1 MKKIILV
8 DGNNLLFRSFYA
20 TAYQGVIMRNS
31 KGFPTNAL
39 YGFINM
45 MNKIIKE
52 EKPSYIL
59 VAFDKGKT
67 FRHDKYDEYKAGR
80 IEMPDE
86 LRVQFPKAKEVLDA
100 FGIKHFEIDNY
111 EADDIIGTLARIVD
125 EEDEF
130 IATIVSSDKDL
141 LQLISDEVT
150 VKLLKQSGHIMMD
163 RDEFMRTYQVEP
175 ARMVDLKAL
184 MGDASDHI
192 PGVKG
197 IGEVIMNTLSPLT
210 ELKGIG
216 EKTAISLLSKYGSL
230 DNLYA
235 NIESVTGKTKEK
247 LLADK
252 DNAYMS
258 YDLATIYKEV
268 PLDFTLED
276 CKYEIT
282 DKSKLAGI
290 LEELEFHSL
299 LRKLDLE
306 SLVEEKSEEKDDTK
320 ELVIDDI
327 GQFKN
332 KDFAYYLE
340 TRGSIYSKSEIL
352 GIGIYDGEKGYFIN
366 KDNIEKYRDIF
377 SSDVLKFTYDY
388 KKSLVVLNSLDVK
401 FKNVSFDTMIAAYL
415 LDYVVKDDISFV
427 ARSFDYQ
434 LPIYEDTYGTDK
446 RPIAVEEERLK
457 EICCQKAQFIYGT
470 RERLLKEL
478 SDDGELDL
486 FNNIEMPL
494 AEVLADMEITGIK
507 VDVDYLTKV
516 EEELKEK
523 LDAKEKEI
531 YELAGT
537 QFNIMSPTQ
546 LAKVLFVDLA
556 IPYPKKVKD
565 NKFSTSKDILD
576 KIKNVNPIVDKIL
589 EYRTLAKLYTNYAV
603 GLKAEVRED
612 GRIHT
617 IFTQTLTRTGR
628 LSSISPNLQ
637 NIPARAEYS
646 ALIRKAFVPDHNSK
660 ILSSDYSQVELRI
673 FASMSKAINLI
684 NAFVN
689 NEDIHTR
696 TAADIFKVD
705 MSSVTKDMRRTA
717 KAVNFGILYGISS
730 FGLSEDLGIDV
741 KTAKKFI
748 DDYLENY
755 PGIRDF
761 QAKEIADA
769 YANGYVRTL
778 MNRKR
783 VIEELK
789 NKNYMIRSSGERM
802 ALNTPIQGTAADI
815 LKKAMVEI
823 YREFDKR
830 NLKSKMLIQ
839 VHDELV
845 FNVLDDEIDEV
856 SEIVRDIMENT
867 FKIDVPLKVDIEIG
881 NNWYEAK

>member
-20 TAYQGVIMRNS
+20 TAYQGIIMRNS

-45 MNKIIKE
+45 MNKIIRE
-52 EKPSYIL
+52 EEPSYIL

-67 FRHDKYDEYKAGR
+67 FRHDKYLEYKAGR
-80 IEMPDE
+80 MEMPDE
-86 LRVQFPKAKEVLDA
+86 LRLQFPKAKEVLDA

-111 EADDIIGTLARIVD
+111 EADDIIGTLAKKVD

-150 VKLLKQSGHIMMD
+150 VKLLKQSGYIMMT
-163 RDEFMRTYQVEP
+163 REEFKNTYQVEP
-175 ARMVDLKAL
+175 IRMIDLKAL
-184 MGDASDHI
+184 MGDSSDHI

-197 IGEVIMNTLSPLT
+197 IGE
-210 ELKGIG
+210 
-216 EKTAISLLSKYGSL
+216 KTAISLLAKYGSL
-230 DNLYA
+230 DELYN
-235 NIESVTGKTKEK
+235 NIDSVSGKTKEK

-258 YDLATIYKEV
+258 YDLATIYRDV
-268 PLDFTLED
+268 PIDFTLED
-276 CKYEIT
+276 CKYKFINN
-282 DKSKLAGI
+282 DKLRAI

-299 LRKLDLE
+299 LKKLGLGE
-306 SLVEEKSEEKDDTK
+306 SSVTKEAVKEEKTLTIKDISE
-320 ELVIDDI
+320 
-327 GQFKN
+327 FKIR
-332 KDFAYYLE
+332 DFAFYLE
-340 TRGSIYSKSEIL
+340 TRGSIYSKSEVL
-352 GIGIYDGEKGYFIN
+352 GIGIYDGEAGYFIS
-366 KDNIEKYRDIF
+366 KDDILKYRDLF
-377 SSDVLKFTYDY
+377 NSDACKYTYDY
-388 KKSLVVLNSLDVK
+388 KKNLVVLNKYNIK
-401 FKNVSFDTMIAAYL
+401 FKNVYFDTMIATYL

-427 ARSFDYQ
+427 AKSFDYQ
-434 LPIYEDTYGTDK
+434 LPVYEDVYGTDK
-446 RPIAVEEERLK
+446 RPIEVSEEKLK
-457 EICCQKAQFIYGT
+457 EICCSKAQFIYET
-470 RERLLKEL
+470 REKILKEL

-486 FNNIEMPL
+486 FTNIEMPL
-494 AEVLADMEITGIK
+494 TEVLADMEITGVK
-507 VDVDYLTKV
+507 VDVDYLDKV
-516 EEELKEK
+516 ALELKAK
-523 LDAKEKEI
+523 LDEKEKEI
-531 YELAGT
+531 YELAGST
-537 QFNIMSPTQ
+537 FNIMSPMQ
-546 LAKVLFVDLA
+546 LAKVLFEDLA

-565 NKFSTSKDILD
+565 NKYSTSKDILD
-576 KIKNVNPIVDKIL
+576 KIAFVHPIVEKIL

-603 GLKAEVRED
+603 GLKEEVRED

-637 NIPARAEYS
+637 NIPARSEYS
-646 ALIRKAFVPDHNSK
+646 ALIRKAFIPDLDSK
-660 ILSSDYSQVELRI
+660 MLSSDYSQVELRI
-673 FASMSKAINLI
+673 FASMSKATNLI
-684 NAFVN
+684 NAFIN
-689 NEDIHTR
+689 EEDIHAR

-705 MSSVTKDMRRTA
+705 IDKVTKDMRRTA

-748 DDYLENY
+748 DDYLETY

-823 YREFDKR
+823 FGEFKKR

-845 FNVLDDEIDEV
+845 FNVLDSELDEV
-856 SEIVRDIMENT
+856 KEIVRDIMENT
-867 FKIDVPLKVDIEIG
+867 FKIDVPLKVDIEVG

>member
-20 TAYQGVIMRNS
+20 TAYQGVIMKNS

-52 EKPSYIL
+52 EEPNYIL

-67 FRHDKYDEYKAGR
+67 FRHDKYDSYKAGR

-86 LRVQFPKAKEVLDA
+86 LKLQFPKAKEVLDA

-125 EEDEF
+125 EDDEF

-141 LQLISDEVT
+141 LQLISDEVV
-150 VKLLKQSGHIMMD
+150 VKLLKQSGHIMMN
-163 RDEFMRTYQVEP
+163 RDEFMKTYQVEP

-197 IGEVIMNTLSPLT
+197 IGE
-210 ELKGIG
+210 
-216 EKTAISLLSKYGSL
+216 KTAINLLAKYGTL

-235 NIESVTGKTKEK
+235 NIDSVTGKTKEK

-276 CKYEIT
+276 CKYGIT
-282 DKSKLAGI
+282 DKSQLANI

-306 SLVEEKSEEKDDTK
+306 GSVEEKRKEKEDTK

-327 GQFKN
+327 EQFKN

-366 KDNIEKYRDIF
+366 KDNIEKYKDIF
-377 SSDVLKFTYDY
+377 SSDVWKFTYDY
-388 KKSLVVLNSLDVK
+388 KKSLVVLNYLDIK

-446 RPIAVEEERLK
+446 RPIEVEKEKLK
-457 EICCQKAQFIYGT
+457 EICCQKAQFIYET
-470 RERLLKEL
+470 RKRLLKEL

-507 VDVDYLTKV
+507 VDVNYLTNV
-516 EEELKEK
+516 ELELKEK
-523 LDAKEKEI
+523 LEEKEKEI
-531 YELAGT
+531 YELSGVE
-537 QFNIMSPTQ
+537 FNIMSPSQ
-546 LAKVLFVDLA
+546 LSKVLFEDLA

-565 NKFSTSKDILD
+565 NKYSTSKDILD
-576 KIKNVNPIVDKIL
+576 KIIDFHPIVSKIL

-646 ALIRKAFVPDHNSK
+646 ALIRKAFVPDENSK
-660 ILSSDYSQVELRI
+660 ILSSDYSQVELRV
-673 FASMSKAINLI
+673 FASMSKATNLI

-748 DDYLENY
+748 DDYLETY

-823 YREFDKR
+823 YREFNKR

-845 FNVLDDEIDEV
+845 FNVLDTELDEV

>member
-1 MKKIILV
+1 MKKIISV

-20 TAYQGVIMRNS
+20 TAYQGIIMRNS

-52 EKPSYIL
+52 EEPSYIL

-67 FRHDKYDEYKAGR
+67 FRHDKYLEYKAGR
-80 IEMPDE
+80 MEMPDE
-86 LRVQFPKAKEVLDA
+86 LRLQFPKAKEVLDA

-111 EADDIIGTLARIVD
+111 EADDIIGTLAKKVD

-150 VKLLKQSGHIMMD
+150 VKLLKQSGYIMMT
-163 RDEFMRTYQVEP
+163 REEFKNTYQVEP
-175 ARMVDLKAL
+175 IRMIDLKAL
-184 MGDASDHI
+184 MGDSSDHI

-197 IGEVIMNTLSPLT
+197 IGE
-210 ELKGIG
+210 
-216 EKTAISLLSKYGSL
+216 KTAISLLAKYGSL
-230 DNLYA
+230 DELYN
-235 NIESVTGKTKEK
+235 NIDSVSGKTKEK

-258 YDLATIYKEV
+258 YDLATIYRDV
-268 PLDFTLED
+268 PIDFTLED
-276 CKYEIT
+276 CKYKFINN
-282 DKSKLAGI
+282 DKLRAI

-299 LRKLDLE
+299 LKKIGLGE
-306 SLVEEKSEEKDDTK
+306 SSVTKEAVKEEKTLTIKDISE
-320 ELVIDDI
+320 
-327 GQFKN
+327 FKIR
-332 KDFAYYLE
+332 DFAFYLE
-340 TRGSIYSKSEIL
+340 TRGSIYSKSEVL
-352 GIGIYDGEKGYFIN
+352 GIGIYDGEAGYFIS
-366 KDNIEKYRDIF
+366 KDDILKYRDLF
-377 SSDVLKFTYDY
+377 NSDACKYTYDY
-388 KKSLVVLNSLDVK
+388 KKNLVVLNKYNIK
-401 FKNVSFDTMIAAYL
+401 FKNVYFDTMIATYL

-427 ARSFDYQ
+427 AKSFDYQ
-434 LPIYEDTYGTDK
+434 LPVYEDVYGTDK
-446 RPIAVEEERLK
+446 RPIEVSEEKLK
-457 EICCQKAQFIYGT
+457 EICCSKAQFIYET
-470 RERLLKEL
+470 REKILKEL

-486 FNNIEMPL
+486 FTNIEMPL
-494 AEVLADMEITGIK
+494 TEVLADMEITGVK
-507 VDVDYLTKV
+507 VDVDYLDKV
-516 EEELKEK
+516 ALELKAK
-523 LDAKEKEI
+523 LDEKEKEI
-531 YELAGT
+531 YELAGST
-537 QFNIMSPTQ
+537 FNIMSPMQ
-546 LAKVLFVDLA
+546 LAKVLFEDLA

-565 NKFSTSKDILD
+565 NKYSTSKDILD
-576 KIKNVNPIVDKIL
+576 KIAFVHPIVEKIL

-603 GLKAEVRED
+603 GLKEEVRED

-637 NIPARAEYS
+637 NIPARSEYS
-646 ALIRKAFVPDHNSK
+646 ALIRKAFIPDLDSK
-660 ILSSDYSQVELRI
+660 MLSSDYSQVELRI
-673 FASMSKAINLI
+673 FASMSKATNLI
-684 NAFVN
+684 NAFIN
-689 NEDIHTR
+689 EEDIHAR

-705 MSSVTKDMRRTA
+705 IDKVTKDMRRTA

-748 DDYLENY
+748 DDYLETY

-823 YREFDKR
+823 FGEFKKR

-845 FNVLDDEIDEV
+845 FNVLDSELDEV
-856 SEIVRDIMENT
+856 KEIVRDIMENT
-867 FKIDVPLKVDIEIG
+867 FKIDVPLKVDIEVG

>member
-20 TAYQGVIMRNS
+20 TAYQGVIMKNS

-52 EKPSYIL
+52 EEPNYIL

-67 FRHDKYDEYKAGR
+67 FRHDKYDSYKAGR

-86 LRVQFPKAKEVLDA
+86 LKLQFPKAKEVLDA

-141 LQLISDEVT
+141 LQLISDEVV

-163 RDEFMRTYQVEP
+163 RDEFMKTYQVEP

-197 IGEVIMNTLSPLT
+197 IGE
-210 ELKGIG
+210 
-216 EKTAISLLSKYGSL
+216 KTAINLLAKYGTL

-235 NIESVTGKTKEK
+235 NIDSVTGKTKEK

-276 CKYEIT
+276 CKYGIT
-282 DKSKLAGI
+282 DKSQLANI

-306 SLVEEKSEEKDDTK
+306 GSVEEKREEKEDTK

-327 GQFKN
+327 EQFKN

-366 KDNIEKYRDIF
+366 KDNIEKYKDIF
-377 SSDVLKFTYDY
+377 SSDVWKFTYDY
-388 KKSLVVLNSLDVK
+388 KKSLVVLNYLDIK

-446 RPIAVEEERLK
+446 RPIEVEEEKLK
-457 EICCQKAQFIYGT
+457 EICCQKAQFIYET
-470 RERLLKEL
+470 RKRLLKEL

-507 VDVDYLTKV
+507 VDVNYLTNV
-516 EEELKEK
+516 ELELKEK
-523 LDAKEKEI
+523 LEEKEKEI
-531 YELAGT
+531 YELSGVE
-537 QFNIMSPTQ
+537 FNIMSPSQ
-546 LAKVLFVDLA
+546 LSKVLFEDLA

-565 NKFSTSKDILD
+565 NKYSTSKDILD
-576 KIKNVNPIVDKIL
+576 KIIDFHPIVSKIL

-646 ALIRKAFVPDHNSK
+646 ALIRKAFVPDENSK
-660 ILSSDYSQVELRI
+660 ILSSDYSQVELRV
-673 FASMSKAINLI
+673 FASMSKATNLI

-748 DDYLENY
+748 DDYLETY

-823 YREFDKR
+823 YREFNKR

-845 FNVLDDEIDEV
+845 FNVLDTELDEV

>member
-20 TAYQGVIMRNS
+20 TAYQGIIMRNS

-52 EKPSYIL
+52 EEPSYIL

-67 FRHDKYDEYKAGR
+67 FRHDKYLEYKAGR
-80 IEMPDE
+80 MEMPDE
-86 LRVQFPKAKEVLDA
+86 LRLQFPKAKEVLDA

-111 EADDIIGTLARIVD
+111 EADDIIGTLAKKVD

-150 VKLLKQSGHIMMD
+150 VKLLKQSGYIMMT
-163 RDEFMRTYQVEP
+163 REEFKNTYQVEP
-175 ARMVDLKAL
+175 IRMIDLKAL
-184 MGDASDHI
+184 MGDSSDHI

-197 IGEVIMNTLSPLT
+197 IGE
-210 ELKGIG
+210 
-216 EKTAISLLSKYGSL
+216 KTAISLLAKYGSL
-230 DNLYA
+230 DELYN
-235 NIESVTGKTKEK
+235 NIDSVSGKTKEK

-258 YDLATIYKEV
+258 YDLATIYRDV
-268 PLDFTLED
+268 PIDFTLED
-276 CKYEIT
+276 CKYKFINN
-282 DKSKLAGI
+282 DKLRAI

-299 LRKLDLE
+299 LKKLGLGE
-306 SLVEEKSEEKDDTK
+306 SSVTKEAVKEEKTLTIKDISE
-320 ELVIDDI
+320 
-327 GQFKN
+327 FKIR
-332 KDFAYYLE
+332 DFAFYLE
-340 TRGSIYSKSEIL
+340 TRGSIYSKSEVL
-352 GIGIYDGEKGYFIN
+352 GIGIYDGEAGYFIS
-366 KDNIEKYRDIF
+366 KDDILKYMDLF
-377 SSDVLKFTYDY
+377 NSDACKYTYDY
-388 KKSLVVLNSLDVK
+388 KKNLVVLNKYDIK
-401 FKNVSFDTMIAAYL
+401 FKNVYFDTMIATYL

-427 ARSFDYQ
+427 AKSFDYQ
-434 LPIYEDTYGTDK
+434 LPVYEDVYGTDK
-446 RPIAVEEERLK
+446 RPIEVSEEKLK
-457 EICCQKAQFIYGT
+457 EICCSKAQFIYET
-470 RERLLKEL
+470 REKILKEL

-486 FNNIEMPL
+486 FTNIEMPL
-494 AEVLADMEITGIK
+494 TEVLADMEITGVK
-507 VDVDYLTKV
+507 VDVDYLDKV
-516 EEELKEK
+516 ALELKAK
-523 LDAKEKEI
+523 LDEKEKEI
-531 YELAGT
+531 YELAGST
-537 QFNIMSPTQ
+537 FNIMSPMQ
-546 LAKVLFVDLA
+546 LAKVLFEDLA

-565 NKFSTSKDILD
+565 NKYSTSKDILD
-576 KIKNVNPIVDKIL
+576 KIAFVHPIVEKIL

-603 GLKAEVRED
+603 GLKEEVRED

-637 NIPARAEYS
+637 NIPARSEYS
-646 ALIRKAFVPDHNSK
+646 ALIRKAFIPDLDSK
-660 ILSSDYSQVELRI
+660 MLSSDYSQVELRI
-673 FASMSKAINLI
+673 FASMSKATNLI
-684 NAFVN
+684 NAFIN
-689 NEDIHTR
+689 EEDIHAR

-705 MSSVTKDMRRTA
+705 IDKVTKDMRRTA

-748 DDYLENY
+748 DDYLETY

-823 YREFDKR
+823 FGEFKKR

-845 FNVLDDEIDEV
+845 FNVLDSELDEV
-856 SEIVRDIMENT
+856 KEIVRDIMENT
-867 FKIDVPLKVDIEIG
+867 FKIDVPLKVDIEVG

>member
-20 TAYQGVIMRNS
+20 TAYQGIIMRNS

-52 EKPSYIL
+52 EEPSYIL

-67 FRHDKYDEYKAGR
+67 FRHDKYLEYKAGR
-80 IEMPDE
+80 MEMPDE
-86 LRVQFPKAKEVLDA
+86 LRLQFPKAKEVLDA

-111 EADDIIGTLARIVD
+111 EADDIIGTLAKKVD

-150 VKLLKQSGHIMMD
+150 VKLLKQSGYIMMT
-163 RDEFMRTYQVEP
+163 REEFKSTYQVEP
-175 ARMVDLKAL
+175 IRMIDLKAL
-184 MGDASDHI
+184 MGDSSDHI

-197 IGEVIMNTLSPLT
+197 IGE
-210 ELKGIG
+210 
-216 EKTAISLLSKYGSL
+216 KTAISLLAKYGSL
-230 DNLYA
+230 DELYN
-235 NIESVTGKTKEK
+235 NIDNVSGKTKEK

-258 YDLATIYKEV
+258 YDLATIYRDV
-268 PLDFTLED
+268 PIDFTLED
-276 CKYEIT
+276 CKYKFINN
-282 DKSKLAGI
+282 DKLRAI

-299 LRKLDLE
+299 LKKLGLGE
-306 SLVEEKSEEKDDTK
+306 SSVTKEAVKEEKTLTIKDISE
-320 ELVIDDI
+320 
-327 GQFKN
+327 FKIR
-332 KDFAYYLE
+332 DFAFYLE
-340 TRGSIYSKSEIL
+340 TRGSIYSKSEVL
-352 GIGIYDGEKGYFIN
+352 GIGIYDGEAGYFIS
-366 KDNIEKYRDIF
+366 KDDILKYRDLF
-377 SSDVLKFTYDY
+377 NSDACKYTYDY
-388 KKSLVVLNSLDVK
+388 KKNLVVLNKYDIK
-401 FKNVSFDTMIAAYL
+401 FKNVYFDTMIATYL

-427 ARSFDYQ
+427 AKSFDYQ
-434 LPIYEDTYGTDK
+434 LPVYEDVYGTDK
-446 RPIAVEEERLK
+446 RPIEVSEEKLK
-457 EICCQKAQFIYGT
+457 EICCSKAQFIYET
-470 RERLLKEL
+470 REKILKEL

-486 FNNIEMPL
+486 FTNIEMPL
-494 AEVLADMEITGIK
+494 TEVLADMEITGVK
-507 VDVDYLTKV
+507 VDVDYLDKV
-516 EEELKEK
+516 ALELKAK
-523 LDAKEKEI
+523 LDEKEKEI
-531 YELAGT
+531 YELAGST
-537 QFNIMSPTQ
+537 FNIMSPMQ
-546 LAKVLFVDLA
+546 LAKVLFEDLA

-565 NKFSTSKDILD
+565 NKYSTSKDILD
-576 KIKNVNPIVDKIL
+576 KIAFVHPIVEKIL

-603 GLKAEVRED
+603 GLKEEVRED

-637 NIPARAEYS
+637 NIPARSEYS
-646 ALIRKAFVPDHNSK
+646 ALIRKAFIPDLDSK
-660 ILSSDYSQVELRI
+660 MLSSDYSQVELRI
-673 FASMSKAINLI
+673 FASMSKATNLI
-684 NAFVN
+684 NAFIN
-689 NEDIHTR
+689 EEDIHAR

-705 MSSVTKDMRRTA
+705 IDKVTKDMRRTA

-748 DDYLENY
+748 DDYLETY

-823 YREFDKR
+823 FGEFKKR

-845 FNVLDDEIDEV
+845 FNVLDSELDEV
-856 SEIVRDIMENT
+856 KEIVRDIMENT
-867 FKIDVPLKVDIEIG
+867 FKIDVPLKVDIEVG

>member
-20 TAYQGVIMRNS
+20 TAYQGVIMKNS

-52 EKPSYIL
+52 EEPNYIL

-67 FRHDKYDEYKAGR
+67 FRHDKYDSYKAGR

-86 LRVQFPKAKEVLDA
+86 LKLQFPKAKEVLDA

-125 EEDEF
+125 EDDEF

-141 LQLISDEVT
+141 LQLISDEVV
-150 VKLLKQSGHIMMD
+150 VKLLKQSGHIMMN
-163 RDEFMRTYQVEP
+163 RDEFMKTYQVDP

-197 IGEVIMNTLSPLT
+197 IGE
-210 ELKGIG
+210 
-216 EKTAISLLSKYGSL
+216 KTAINLLAKYGTL

-235 NIESVTGKTKEK
+235 NIDSVTGKTKEK

-276 CKYEIT
+276 CKYGIT
-282 DKSKLAGI
+282 DKSQLANI

-306 SLVEEKSEEKDDTK
+306 GSVEEKREEKEDTK

-327 GQFKN
+327 EQFKN

-366 KDNIEKYRDIF
+366 KDNIEKYKDIF
-377 SSDVLKFTYDY
+377 SSDVWKFTYDY
-388 KKSLVVLNSLDVK
+388 KKSLVVLNYLDIK

-446 RPIAVEEERLK
+446 RPIEVEEEKLK
-457 EICCQKAQFIYGT
+457 EICCQKAQFIYET
-470 RERLLKEL
+470 RKRLLKEL

-507 VDVDYLTKV
+507 VDVNYLTNV
-516 EEELKEK
+516 ELELKEK
-523 LDAKEKEI
+523 LEEKEKEI
-531 YELAGT
+531 YELSGVE
-537 QFNIMSPTQ
+537 FNIMSPSQ
-546 LAKVLFVDLA
+546 LSKVLFEDLA

-565 NKFSTSKDILD
+565 NKYSTSKDILD
-576 KIKNVNPIVDKIL
+576 KIIDFHPIVSKIL

-646 ALIRKAFVPDHNSK
+646 ALIRKAFVPDENSK
-660 ILSSDYSQVELRI
+660 ILSSDYSQVELRV
-673 FASMSKAINLI
+673 FASMSKATNLI

-748 DDYLENY
+748 DDYLETY

-823 YREFDKR
+823 YREFNKR

-845 FNVLDDEIDEV
+845 FNVLDAELDEV

>member
-20 TAYQGVIMRNS
+20 TAYQGVIMKNS

-52 EKPSYIL
+52 EEPNYIL

-67 FRHDKYDEYKAGR
+67 FRHDKYDSYKAGR

-86 LRVQFPKAKEVLDA
+86 LKLQFPKAKEVLDA

-125 EEDEF
+125 EDDEF

-141 LQLISDEVT
+141 LQLISDEVV
-150 VKLLKQSGHIMMD
+150 VKLLKQSGHIMMN
-163 RDEFMRTYQVEP
+163 RDEFMKTYQVEP

-197 IGEVIMNTLSPLT
+197 IGE
-210 ELKGIG
+210 
-216 EKTAISLLSKYGSL
+216 KTAINLLAKYGTL

-235 NIESVTGKTKEK
+235 NIDSVTGKTKEK

-276 CKYEIT
+276 CKYGIT
-282 DKSKLAGI
+282 DKSQLANI

-306 SLVEEKSEEKDDTK
+306 GSVEEKREEKEDTK

-327 GQFKN
+327 EQFKN

-366 KDNIEKYRDIF
+366 KDNIEKYKDIF
-377 SSDVLKFTYDY
+377 SSDVWKFTYDY
-388 KKSLVVLNSLDVK
+388 KKSLVVLNYLDIK

-446 RPIAVEEERLK
+446 RPIELEEERLK
-457 EICCQKAQFIYGT
+457 EICCQKAQFIYET

-507 VDVDYLTKV
+507 VDVDYLTNV
-516 EEELKEK
+516 ELELKEK
-523 LDAKEKEI
+523 LEEKEKEI
-531 YELAGT
+531 YELSGVE
-537 QFNIMSPTQ
+537 FNIMSPSQ
-546 LAKVLFVDLA
+546 LSKVLFEYLA

-565 NKFSTSKDILD
+565 NKYSTSKDILD
-576 KIKNVNPIVDKIL
+576 KIIDFHPIVSKIL

-646 ALIRKAFVPDHNSK
+646 ALIRKAFVPDENSK

-673 FASMSKAINLI
+673 FASMSKATNLI

-748 DDYLENY
+748 DDYLETY

-823 YREFDKR
+823 YREFNKR

-845 FNVLDDEIDEV
+845 FNVLDTELDEV

>member
-20 TAYQGVIMRNS
+20 TAYQGVIMKNS

-52 EKPSYIL
+52 EEPNYIL

-67 FRHDKYDEYKAGR
+67 FRHDKYDSYKAGR

-86 LRVQFPKAKEVLDA
+86 LKLQFPKAKEVLDA

-111 EADDIIGTLARIVD
+111 EADDIIGTLAKIVD

-130 IATIVSSDKDL
+130 VATIVSSDKDL
-141 LQLISDEVT
+141 LQLISDEVV
-150 VKLLKQSGHIMMD
+150 VKLLKQSGHIMMN
-163 RDEFMRTYQVEP
+163 RDEFMKTYQVEP

-197 IGEVIMNTLSPLT
+197 IGE
-210 ELKGIG
+210 
-216 EKTAISLLSKYGSL
+216 KTAINLLAKYGTL

-235 NIESVTGKTKEK
+235 NIDSVTGKTKEK

-276 CKYEIT
+276 CKYGIT
-282 DKSKLAGI
+282 DKSQLANI

-306 SLVEEKSEEKDDTK
+306 GSVEEKREEKEDAK

-327 GQFKN
+327 EQFKN

-366 KDNIEKYRDIF
+366 KDNIEKYKDIF
-377 SSDVLKFTYDY
+377 SSDVWKFTYDY
-388 KKSLVVLNSLDVK
+388 KKSLVVLNYLDIK

-446 RPIAVEEERLK
+446 RPIEVEEERLK
-457 EICCQKAQFIYGT
+457 EICCQKAQFIYET
-470 RERLLKEL
+470 RKRLLKEL

-507 VDVDYLTKV
+507 VDVNYLINV
-516 EEELKEK
+516 ELELKEK
-523 LDAKEKEI
+523 LEEKEKEI
-531 YELAGT
+531 YELSGVE
-537 QFNIMSPTQ
+537 FNIMSPSQ
-546 LAKVLFVDLA
+546 LSKVLFEDLA

-565 NKFSTSKDILD
+565 NKYSTSKDILD
-576 KIKNVNPIVDKIL
+576 KIIDFHPIVSKIL

-646 ALIRKAFVPDHNSK
+646 ALIRKAFVPDENSK

-673 FASMSKAINLI
+673 FASMSKATNLI

-748 DDYLENY
+748 DDYLETY

-823 YREFDKR
+823 YREFNKR

-845 FNVLDDEIDEV
+845 FNVLDTELDEV